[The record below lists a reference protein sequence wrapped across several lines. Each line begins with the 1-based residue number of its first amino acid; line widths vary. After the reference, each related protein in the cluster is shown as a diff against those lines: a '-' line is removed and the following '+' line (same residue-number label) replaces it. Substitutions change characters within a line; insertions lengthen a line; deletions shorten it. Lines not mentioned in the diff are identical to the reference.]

1 MVFHSFPRISRG
13 RNWVSMRL
21 ASFFFISVTV
31 HALALAYPY
40 PVSFLK
46 PAQTELIRVAILLI
60 EHEPS
65 GSTSEVGSGG
75 SPIPRAGAKWPER
88 KARNIQH
95 SIESK
100 PINHPQPHTQ
110 LVTAPPNPI
119 ESDGAALTFIPSKS
133 NENENTRV
141 ATNFSAHGGDG
152 ADGGGVGGGANG
164 TGPSGIIAGRG
175 NGNGASVNG
184 TGATLTQAR
193 YRDTPK
199 PIYPESARQQG
210 REGRVLL
217 RVLVDD
223 QGRAKAV
230 EINKSSGDDSLDR
243 AAGEAIKR
251 WRFIPAHYGDKAVES
266 WIRIPVDFHLA
277 DANSW

>member
-1 MVFHSFPRISRG
+1 
-13 RNWVSMRL
+13 MRL
-21 ASFFFISVTV
+21 ASFFFISVAL
-31 HALALAYPY
+31 HALALAY

-46 PAQTELIRVAILLI
+46 PAQTQLIRVAILPI
-60 EHEPS
+60 EHEAPD
-65 GSTSEVGSGG
+65 STSEVGSGG
-75 SPIPRAGAKWPER
+75 SPTPRAGAKSSER
-88 KARNIQH
+88 KARNIKD

-100 PINHPQPHTQ
+100 PIIHPEPQTQ
-110 LVTAPPNPI
+110 LITAPPIPI
-119 ESDGAALTFIPSKS
+119 ESDGVPLTLVSPKS
-133 NENENTRV
+133 DGHENARV
-141 ATNFSAHGGDG
+141 ARDISAYGGNS
-152 ADGGGVGGGANG
+152 ANGGQVGGGANT
-164 TGPSGIIAGRG
+164 TGASGIIADPG
-175 NGNGASVNG
+175 NGNGAGGNG

-266 WIRIPVDFHLA
+266 WIRIPVDFRLA
-277 DANSW
+277 DANSR